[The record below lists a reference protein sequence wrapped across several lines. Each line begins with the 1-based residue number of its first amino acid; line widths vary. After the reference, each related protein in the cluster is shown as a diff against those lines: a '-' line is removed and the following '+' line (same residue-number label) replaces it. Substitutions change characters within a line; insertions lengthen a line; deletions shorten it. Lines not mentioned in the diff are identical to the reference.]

1 MMGSDISAVC
11 SYLMRKCIR
20 YHPFSCSLS
29 PFFPSQEKIEKSGF
43 FSMRGLLFGQKRE
56 HKEMR
61 FSFRLSVC
69 LSDRGSPPI
78 LFFPHKKSICQVGR
92 GKLSGDCKNHDLSVC
107 NARHRISVAS
117 SSLYVRPLHA
127 CKNEREERVFPVLA
141 SSREPART
149 RSEHGQLDFSLSV
162 VVAGG
167 ERV

>member
-1 MMGSDISAVC
+1 MMGSDISA
-11 SYLMRKCIR
+11 LI
-20 YHPFSCSLS
+20 SCENVSDIIHFPALS
-29 PFFPSQEKIEKSGF
+29 PRFFPSQEKIEKSGF

-69 LSDRGSPPI
+69 LSDRGSPLI

-117 SSLYVRPLHA
+117 SSL
-127 CKNEREERVFPVLA
+127 
-141 SSREPART
+141 ST
-149 RSEHGQLDFSLSV
+149 
-162 VVAGG
+162 
-167 ERV
+167 